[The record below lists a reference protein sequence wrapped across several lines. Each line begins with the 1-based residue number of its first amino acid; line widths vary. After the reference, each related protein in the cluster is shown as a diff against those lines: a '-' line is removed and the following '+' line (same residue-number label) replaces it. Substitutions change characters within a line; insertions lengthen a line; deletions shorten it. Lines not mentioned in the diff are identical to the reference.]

1 MNHPNPGHALNHQL
15 LRLGALLQLEQ
26 RARAASR
33 NELEFLI
40 VNETAGIVTYQQGA
54 LWQNPATGSAP
65 LILSGV
71 AAADEGGPYYLWLAR
86 VFAAIAR
93 GDKARESHVLSA
105 ADLPDALAREWADWF
120 PAQAMW
126 CPLTWR
132 DGVLVGSMLLGRA
145 DPWNDGERQL
155 LDALAGTYAQSLLL
169 HQRVREAGFWRRLP
183 ARRRPL
189 AIAAA
194 VVLLIALLPVRE
206 SVLAPAEITPVDPA
220 PVRAPFDGVVGALQ
234 VTPNQP
240 VRAGQALVTLERKQL
255 QTRYAVAQKAL
266 DMARE
271 EYSDTSQQ
279 AMSDDKAKA
288 RLAMLASKVDQ
299 EQAELAYD
307 KDMLDRAA
315 ITAPSDGI
323 AVFDDTSEWIGK
335 PVALGERIMMI
346 ASPARTQLQI
356 EVPEASVVS
365 FAPGSEVVFF
375 NNLTPDEPLYGKLVF
390 ASYASTVTADGV
402 MSYAFRA
409 ALDPSS
415 ATPRLGLKGTA
426 KIYGPRRALALWLLR
441 RPMAVVREWLSI

>member
-1 MNHPNPGHALNHQL
+1 MNHPNPGQALNYQL

-40 VNETAGIVTYQQGA
+40 VKETAGIVAYQQAA
-54 LWQNPATGSAP
+54 LWQNPATGTAP
-65 LILSGV
+65 LVLSGV
-71 AAADEGGPYYLWLAR
+71 AAPDEGGPYYRWLDR
-86 VFAAIAR
+86 VVAAIAR
-93 GDKARESHVLSA
+93 GEHARESHLVSA
-105 ADLPDALAREWADWF
+105 ADLPEALAREWPEWF
-120 PAQAMW
+120 PAQALW

-132 DGVLVGSMLLGRA
+132 DGVLVGSLLLGRT

-169 HQRVREAGFWRRLP
+169 HQRIRETGFWRRLP
-183 ARRRPL
+183 TKRGPL
-189 AIAAA
+189 GIAAA
-194 VVLLIALLPVRE
+194 LLLLVALLPVRE
-206 SVLAPAEITPVDPA
+206 SVLAPAEIAPIDPA

-234 VTPNQP
+234 VAPNQP
-240 VRAGQALVTLERKQL
+240 VHAGQALVSLERTQL
-255 QTRYAVAQKAL
+255 QTRYAVTQKAL

-288 RLAMLASKVDQ
+288 RLAMLSSKVDQ

-307 KDMLDRAA
+307 RDMLDRAE

-323 AVFDDTSEWIGK
+323 AVFDDSSEWIGK
-335 PVALGERIMMI
+335 PVALGERIMMV
-346 ASPARTQLQI
+346 ASPTHTQLQI

-365 FAPGSEVVFF
+365 FEPGSEVVFF
-375 NNLTPDEPLYGKLVF
+375 SNLSPDQPLYGRLVF
-390 ASYASTVTADGV
+390 ASYASTATADGV

-409 ALDPSS
+409 ALDPGV
-415 ATPRLGLKGTA
+415 TPRLGLKGTA
-426 KIYGPRRALALWLLR
+426 KIYGPRKALVLWLLR
-441 RPMAVVREWLSI
+441 RPIAVVREWLSI